1 MKKVVFSS
9 LLIVGLIFFQSC
21 KEEEKKETADAKTAE
36 CTSDSSKNDDGFDMY
51 EMSEMA
57 ALMEQMYV
65 DNQRLKERILKG
77 DTIGRFPQHFMRI
90 HKAVLTDET
99 DKDQFFNEQAK
110 KFIEAQELIYN
121 DPENAKEHFNNGID
135 ACIKC
140 HEVKCGGPIPKIKK
154 LYIK

>member
-1 MKKVVFSS
+1 MKHF
-9 LLIVGLIFFQSC
+9 LIVLFFITSLTSC
-21 KEEEKKETADAKTAE
+21 QNKEAKETCENNDSTKSGSEKKFE
-36 CTSDSSKNDDGFDMY
+36 MY

-65 DNQRLKERILKG
+65 DNERLKERIVKG
-77 DTIGRFPQHFMRI
+77 DTIGKFPQHFIKI
-90 HKAVLTDET
+90 HKAVMTDET
-99 DKDQFFNEQAK
+99 DKDAFFNEQAA
-110 KFIEAQELIYN
+110 KFIKAQELIYE
-121 DPENAKEHFNNGID
+121 DPKNAKEHFNNGID